1 MSTTK
6 SVIFTTLAVCLAL
19 TVQSQIN
26 NSNWKVKPVEG
37 YSYTYDNEIKHSGSS
52 SLKLTSKGNK
62 AGSYMPFSQVVP
74 VTVEHLKRIVVT
86 AYIKCA
92 DVQTESTLWCQ
103 IWDEND
109 KMIGFQNLGATGV
122 KIYGTS
128 DWKKYSMTLV
138 VNARARK
145 LLLGGYLS
153 GTGTAWFDDFR
164 IEEPDG
170 NAGPP
175 SATVTNYIKEFTG
188 IVKQNSIFVD
198 SLNWTLLD
206 KDIAGFSR
214 GLQTVAEARFV
225 ADYLIQQLRAVGD
238 NHSFIQN
245 KVVAEQYRKSNS
257 NPEKPLAKLLPGNIG
272 YISVPGFGSTNAA
285 VSVQFATDIQ
295 DMIRELDSKSKINGW
310 VVDLRG
316 NTGGNMYPMI
326 AGLGPLTGE
335 GTLGHFIKMVDKRE
349 LTTAWFYKK
358 GGSGAGSGTIVK
370 VLKPY
375 KLKNKAS
382 KVAVLIGRKTS
393 SSGEMTAIS
402 FIGKKSSR
410 LFGTSSGGYTTGNV
424 SFSLSDGSNLLL
436 ASSYTAD
443 RNMKRYRKKINPDE
457 VVKPVGDGTDGDV
470 KAASAWLLKP
480 VK

>member
-1 MSTTK
+1 MSITK
-6 SVIFTTLAVCLAL
+6 SVIFTALAICLAL
-19 TVQSQIN
+19 TVQSQIK

-37 YSYTYDNEIKHSGSS
+37 YSFTFDTSVKHSELS
-52 SLKLTSKGNK
+52 SLKLTSKENK
-62 AGSYMPFSQVVP
+62 AGTYMSFSQVVP
-74 VTVEHLKRIVVT
+74 ITVNHLKRILLT

-103 IWDEND
+103 IWDKND

-122 KIYGTS
+122 KIFGTS
-128 DWKKYSMTLV
+128 DWKKYSMTLT
-138 VNARARK
+138 VNAKAKK

-153 GTGTAWFDDFR
+153 GTGTAWFDDFS
-164 IEEPDG
+164 IEEPDE

-175 SATVTNYIKEFTG
+175 SAVVTSYIKEFTG
-188 IVKQNSIFVD
+188 IVKQNSIFAD
-198 SLNWTLLD
+198 SLNWTLLE

-214 GLQTVAEARFV
+214 GLKTVAEARSV
-225 ADYLIQQLRAVGD
+225 ADYVIQELRAVGD

-245 KVVAEQYRKSNS
+245 KVAAEQYGKGNS
-257 NPEKPLAKLLPGNIG
+257 NPEKVQARLLPGNIG
-272 YISVPGFGSTNAA
+272 YVSVPGFSSTNAA

-295 DMIRELDSKSKINGW
+295 QMIRDLDSKNKINGW

-335 GTLGHFIKMVDKRE
+335 GTLGHFIKMVDEKE
-349 LTTAWFYKK
+349 LTTPWFYRK
-358 GGSGAGSGTIVK
+358 GGSGAGSGTSVQ

-375 KLKNKAS
+375 SLKNKAV
-382 KVAVLIGRKTS
+382 KVAVLIGPKTS

-402 FIGKKSSR
+402 FIGKPNAK
-410 LFGTSSGGYTTGNV
+410 LFGVPSGGYTTGNGM
-424 SFSLSDGSNLLL
+424 FRLSDGSNLLL

-443 RNMKRYRKKINPDE
+443 RNMKRYMKRISPD
-457 VVKPVGDGTDGDV
+457 VVVTPVGDGNDADL
-470 KAASAWLLKP
+470 KAAEDWLLKAG
-480 VK
+480 K